1 MKKLFKFTM
10 SSLIIT
16 LLAFIAAVIFG
27 GPSSIQALDSINK
40 PFAAVDYSALP
51 SPSTFKARDGTALA
65 FFHYPAAPSTDAA
78 QRVVLVHGSSANAR
92 SMHVVA
98 QGLAASGI
106 TVDSLDMR
114 GHGLSGKRGH
124 IAYIGQLEDDVTDF
138 MKSNPH
144 QGRNTLVGFSSGGGF
159 VLRFAGGVQQSL
171 FSHYVLLSPYLRYDA
186 PTAKPSN
193 GGWVS
198 VGVPRIVALQALNQL
213 GITGLNHLTVTQFA
227 LNDHAKTF
235 LTPSY
240 DFALASNFGPH
251 SDYAQD
257 IAQAKGELR
266 IVVGVD
272 DELFDAGKFASV
284 FEKVGKTVQVDI
296 VPRTNHIG
304 LTLNPEAI
312 QAIVNASKIAR

>member
-1 MKKLFKFTM
+1 MKTLFKLTM

-27 GPSSIQALDSINK
+27 APSSIQALDSINK
-40 PFAAVDYSALP
+40 PFATVDYSALP
-51 SPSTFKARDGTALA
+51 STNTFKARDGTALA
-65 FFHYPAAPSTDAA
+65 FLHYPAAPSTGAA

-106 TVDSLDMR
+106 TADSLDMR
-114 GHGLSGKRGH
+114 GHGASGERGH

-138 MKSNPH
+138 MQSNPH

-159 VLRFAGGVQQSL
+159 VLRFAGGAQQTL

-186 PTAKPSN
+186 PTAKASN

-198 VGVPRIVALQALNQL
+198 VGVPRIVALQALNKL

-240 DFALASNFGPH
+240 DFALATNFGPH
-251 SDYAQD
+251 SNYAQD
-257 IAQAKGELR
+257 IAQAKGALR
-266 IVVGVD
+266 IVAGAD
-272 DELFDAGKFASV
+272 DELFDASKFASV
-284 FEKVGKTVQVDI
+284 FTAAGKTVTVDI
-296 VPRTNHIG
+296 VPNATHIG
-304 LTLNPEAI
+304 LTLQNEAI
-312 QAIVNASKIAR
+312 KAIVNACKI